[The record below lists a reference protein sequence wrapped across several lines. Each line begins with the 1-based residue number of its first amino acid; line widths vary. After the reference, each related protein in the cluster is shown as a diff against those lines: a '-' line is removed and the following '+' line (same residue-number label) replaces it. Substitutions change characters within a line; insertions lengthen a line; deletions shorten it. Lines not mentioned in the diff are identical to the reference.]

1 MKILSDI
8 EIAQACAMRPIAE
21 IAQAAGVDGKYL
33 ELYGNYKA
41 KVDYRLLRE
50 SPRPDGKLIL
60 ITAKGMLRQSL
71 RHLAERRV

>member
-8 EIAQACAMRPIAE
+8 EIAQSCTPQPITA
-21 IAQAAGVDGKYL
+21 IARTAGVDEQYL

-50 SPRPDGKLIL
+50 VERPDGKLVL
-60 ITAKGMLRQSL
+60 VTAINPTP
-71 RHLAERRV
+71 RR